1 MAITTPQSYWKMDE
15 SSGNAVD
22 VVGGFNGTNTSVT
35 YSAGKINNG
44 ANFNG
49 STSKLDLSTT
59 AFAPTTAISFSCW
72 VNCTSYTSRQAL
84 FVKSDGVSNATS
96 VFVFEVG
103 NASGKATMSLF
114 SGSNISTTSTSSLTT
129 SVWTHLVFTYDGTNM
144 NIYING
150 SLDKTTAGSITMNSI
165 TQGTALGYFGSL
177 AALQLNGSLD
187 ECAFW
192 SNYALT
198 STEVT
203 ELYNGGTGLQY
214 PFTSV
219 ANSNFFAFMQ

>member
-22 VVGGFNGTNTSVT
+22 VVGGFNGTNTGVT

-44 ANFNG
+44 AVFDG
-49 STSKLDLSTT
+49 ATTTKLNLSTT

-72 VNCTSYTSRQAL
+72 VNCASYASRQAL
-84 FVKSDGVSNATS
+84 FTKSDGVGNTTS
-96 VFVFEVG
+96 VFSFEVG
-103 NASGKATMSLF
+103 NVSGKATMTLF
-114 SGSNISTTSTSSLTT
+114 SGSNITTTSTSSLTT

-144 NIYING
+144 KIYING

-165 TQGTALGYFGSL
+165 TMATALGFYGSYNL
-177 AALQLNGSLD
+177 LTLNGKMD
-187 ECAFW
+187 EVGFW

-198 STEVT
+198 ASEVT
-203 ELYNGGTGLQY
+203 ELYNGGSGLQY
-214 PFTSV
+214 PFILN
-219 ANSNFFAFMQ
+219 NSGFFYFM